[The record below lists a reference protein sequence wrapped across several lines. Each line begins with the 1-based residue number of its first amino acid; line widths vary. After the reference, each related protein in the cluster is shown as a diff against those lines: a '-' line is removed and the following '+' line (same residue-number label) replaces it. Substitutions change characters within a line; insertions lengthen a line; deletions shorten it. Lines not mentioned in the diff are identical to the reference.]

1 MGLIITSKKKPD
13 DSMKNTSNAVLD
25 QYLTH
30 VTALFASFERWSAD
44 FGLQVERGETTIN
57 EERHGQY
64 QAHTLRLNDV
74 QGKRIA
80 EVVPFGESVIG
91 ALGRVDLVG
100 DYGKREKIVYL
111 NEGGPTMTTRIQV
124 GTDGTSE
131 QGIRKLYR
139 GVDTEGWFWLSPSP
153 IRRAY
158 PISREVLA
166 DLLSAVTGHEFKY

>member
-1 MGLIITSKKKPD
+1 MTA
-13 DSMKNTSNAVLD
+13 MKNTSNAVLE

-30 VTALFASFERWSAD
+30 VTALFANIERWGAD
-44 FGLQVERGETTIN
+44 FGLQMERGETTIN

-64 QAHTLRLNDV
+64 QAQTLMLNDA

-80 EVVPFGESVIG
+80 EVVPFGESIIG
-91 ALGRVDLVG
+91 AQGRVDLVG

-124 GTDGTSE
+124 GTDGASE
-131 QGIRKLYR
+131 ESTRKLYR
-139 GVDTEGWFWLSPSP
+139 GVDAEGWFWVSPSP

-158 PISREVLA
+158 PITREVLA
-166 DLLSAVTGHEFKY
+166 DLLSAVTGHEFKS